1 MGTFI
6 IIIVVFIVLAIL
18 AGMFGRS
25 AGKHL
30 RQGVGFGLMLLG
42 LGAVID
48 PPQRHGTESVEND
61 RDDGEAGSAD
71 KK

>member
-6 IIIVVFIVLAIL
+6 FIIAFVVLAVL
-18 AGMFGRS
+18 AAMFGRKV
-25 AGKHL
+25 GKGL

-42 LGAVID
+42 LGAVVD

-61 RDDGEAGSAD
+61 RDNSEAGTG
-71 KK
+71 KKK